1 MKKNIHPAVIQFL
14 NDFQFS
20 YDKNKIVN
28 WDDHYYYADFD
39 IPSLER
45 IKFLRYG
52 LSLGE
57 IKNNRFIPFTSRK
70 YSLFFSKKSYIM
82 LIFFYYFHII

>member
-45 IKFLRYG
+45 IKFLRLLTIAEEKSRSDT
-52 LSLGE
+52 LSG
-57 IKNNRFIPFTSRK
+57 RSRK
-70 YSLFFSKKSYIM
+70 SSV
-82 LIFFYYFHII
+82 